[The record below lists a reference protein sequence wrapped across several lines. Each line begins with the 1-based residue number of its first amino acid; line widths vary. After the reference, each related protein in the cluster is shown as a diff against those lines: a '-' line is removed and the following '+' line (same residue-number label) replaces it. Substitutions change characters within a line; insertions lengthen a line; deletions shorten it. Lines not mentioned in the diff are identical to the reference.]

1 MTSIG
6 DLFQRDIT
14 RPIDGVIK
22 ADDRAGLMMEL
33 DEYVITN
40 EISKRLSAFL
50 DEYNNYSNKN
60 GVWISGFFGSGKS
73 HLLKMLSLALERAKV
88 DEVSAADL
96 FSQKCADDK
105 LLKAALDKACQIPSR
120 SVLFNIDQK
129 AAIISNNDVDKL
141 LTVFQSV
148 FNEVCGYYKEG
159 YIAQLERD
167 LDAQGLYKAF
177 KEEFERI
184 SANNLPWSKGREQA
198 LFESDTITNTF
209 NKVTGQTSITNVL
222 QHYQD
227 NYKVSVE
234 DFAKQVKAYIDGQ
247 EPDFRL
253 NFFVDEVGQFV
264 ADNTRL
270 MLNLQTI
277 AESLNTICRGQAW
290 IIVTAQEALD
300 KVVGDMNAQQSND
313 FSRVQARFGI
323 RMHLTSA
330 NVEEVIQKRLLKKRN
345 SSEDQLKLVYE
356 RESGNFDTLFGFADG
371 SVALKNFSSEQH
383 FINSYP
389 FVPYQYTL
397 FSEAIKGL
405 SDHNAFE
412 GRHSSVGERSLLG
425 VFKDVAT
432 SISEKP
438 VGNLAPFDAMYAGI
452 SSVLNSFIQSSIQVA
467 EQNLGDDFAVR
478 ILKTL
483 FLVKY
488 YTQFKP
494 TLHNITILMLESFD
508 QDVSNLKQRIEEAL
522 GLLEQQTYIQKNGE
536 LFEFLTKEEKDVE
549 TEIKNVELD
558 GSDIS
563 STIYEL
569 IFKDIL
575 ASTKITYSKLGID
588 YKYAAKVDGEL
599 KGNPAELGI
608 NIISPLS
615 DNATSEAALTME
627 SASADDLFV
636 MLGEDSDFI
645 RDIQLL
651 KKTELYIRQNQRAG
665 ADSTRQRIISERGS
679 QNQDRRRNLK
689 QRASGLLADA
699 TFIARGHVLTIGDSD
714 PKARLQNG
722 FQTLVE
728 KVYSN
733 LVLLGGHSYTEKDV
747 AKFHT
752 DSKEELL
759 QGMEV
764 PLSEAQQ
771 QIIDHVS
778 AQKKQGLRVTLK
790 SIEERF
796 ERKNYGWQSV
806 AIAANMAAL
815 CGMGKL
821 EARQNS
827 NLLTDERLIT
837 ALKSN
842 RDHDSI
848 IFDVQVEY
856 ASSQVRALKN
866 FYSSFFGAS
875 PRASDG
881 AGIAREIADEFHG
894 LAGRLQNLSST
905 VTAYPFAQKL
915 KDARATYEG
924 LAAKDVAWFMSDLA
938 TMEDELLAIKEDTV
952 DPMIGFLEGQ
962 QRQIYDK
969 AKAFIDGNQANFDVA
984 GADLA
989 GEIRDIL
996 GQEMC
1001 FKGNAMQSAA
1011 SKQAEL
1017 ETLIS
1022 GALEEKRIEAK
1033 TKIEEMKVRLHDTDE
1048 YTAADPDKKAAADA
1062 EFESAGRAIDQ
1073 QSVIPLIDTQLNSF
1087 SNQTFPQVISGLT
1100 QGSDGGFKEDVIGIR
1115 SVYFVPKKTIL
1126 ENESDI
1132 DAYSEEL
1139 KAALKEQIRNGKRI
1153 ST

>member
-40 EISKRLSAFL
+40 EISKRLSDFL
-50 DEYNNYSNKN
+50 EEYNNYSNKN

-73 HLLKMLSLALERAKV
+73 HLLKMLSLALEKARV

-96 FSQKCADDK
+96 FSQKCADDR

-148 FNEVCGYYKEG
+148 FDEICGYYKEG
-159 YIAQLERD
+159 YIAQLERE
-167 LDAQGLYKAF
+167 LDAQGLYEAF

-198 LFESDTITNTF
+198 LFESDTITEAF
-209 NKVTGQTSITNVL
+209 NKVTGQTSNANVL

-227 NYKVSVE
+227 KYNVSVE
-234 DFAKQVKAYIDGQ
+234 DFAKQVKVYIDSQ
-247 EPDFRL
+247 EPGFRL

-300 KVVGDMNAQQSND
+300 KVVGDMDAQQSND

-345 SSEDQLKLVYE
+345 TSEDQLKLVYE
-356 RESGNFDTLFGFADG
+356 RESGNFGTLFGFADG
-371 SVALKNFSSEQH
+371 SVDLKSFSGEQH

-467 EQNLGDDFAVR
+467 EQNLGDEFAVR

-508 QDVSNLKQRIEEAL
+508 QDVGKLKQRIEEAL

-563 STIYEL
+563 STISEL

-575 ASTKITYSKLGID
+575 ASTRITYSKLGID

-599 KGNPAELGI
+599 KGNPAELGM

-615 DNATSEAALTME
+615 DNATSEAAVTME

-645 RDIQLL
+645 RDIQLF

-665 ADSTRQRIISERGS
+665 ADGTRQRIISERGL
-679 QNQDRRRNLK
+679 QNQERRRKLK
-689 QRASGLLADA
+689 QRASGLLTDA

-733 LVLLGGHSYTEKDV
+733 LALLAGHSYTEKDV

-778 AQKKQGLRVTLK
+778 AQKNQGLRVTLK

-796 ERKNYGWQSV
+796 ERKNYGWPSV

-856 ASSQVRALKN
+856 ASSQIRALKN
-866 FYSSFFGAS
+866 FYSSFFGAP

-881 AGIAREIADEFHG
+881 AGIAREIADEFQG
-894 LAGRLQNLSST
+894 LAGRLQNLSA
-905 VTAYPFAQKL
+905 TAYPFAQKL
-915 KDARATYEG
+915 EDARATFEG
-924 LAAKDVAWFMSDLA
+924 LAAKDVAWFMSELA
-938 TMEDELLAIKEDTV
+938 TMEDELLANKEDIV
-952 DPMIGFLEGQ
+952 DPMIGFLGGQ

-969 AKAFIDGNQANFDVA
+969 AKAFIDGNRANFDVA

-989 GEIRDIL
+989 GELRDIL

-1001 FKGNAMQSAA
+1001 FKGNVMQSAA

-1022 GALEEKRIEAK
+1022 DALEAKRTEARMK
-1033 TKIEEMKVRLHDTDE
+1033 LEEMKARLHGTEE
-1048 YTAADPDKKAAADA
+1048 YTAADPDKKATADA
-1062 EFESAGRAIDQ
+1062 KFESAGQAMDQ
-1073 QSVIPLIDTQLNSF
+1073 QTVIPLIDTQLNSF
-1087 SNQTFPQVISGLT
+1087 SNQTFPQIISGLT
-1100 QGSDGGFKEDVIGIR
+1100 QTSGGTLKEDVIGIR
-1115 SVYFVPKKTIL
+1115 NVYFAPGKTIL
-1126 ENESDI
+1126 ENESDV
-1132 DAYSEEL
+1132 DAYGEEL

>member
-1 MTSIG
+1 MTCIA
-6 DLFQRDIT
+6 DLFERDIT

-33 DEYVITN
+33 EEYVITN
-40 EISKRLSAFL
+40 EISKRLSDFL
-50 DEYNNYSNKN
+50 EEYNNYSNKN

-73 HLLKMLSLALERAKV
+73 HLLKMLSLALEGAKV

-105 LLKAALDKACQIPSR
+105 FLKAALDKACQIPSR

-159 YIAQLERD
+159 YIAQLERE
-167 LDAQGLYKAF
+167 LDAQGLYEAF

-198 LFESDTITNTF
+198 LFESDTITNAF
-209 NKVTGQTSITNVL
+209 NEVSGQTSITNVL

-234 DFAKQVKAYIDGQ
+234 DFAKQVKAYIDRQAPG
-247 EPDFRL
+247 FRL

-356 RESGNFDTLFGFADG
+356 RESSNFDTLFGFADG
-371 SVALKNFSSEQH
+371 SVALNNFSSEQH

-412 GRHSSVGERSLLG
+412 GRHASVGERSLLG

-508 QDVSNLKQRIEEAL
+508 QDVGNLKQRIEEAL

-588 YKYAAKVDGEL
+588 YRYAARVDGEL

-615 DNATSEAALTME
+615 DNATGEAAVTME

-636 MLGEDSDFI
+636 MLGEDSVFI
-645 RDIQLL
+645 RDIRLL

-679 QNQDRRRNLK
+679 QNQERRRNLK
-689 QRASGLLADA
+689 QRACELLAKA
-699 TFIARGHVLTIGDSD
+699 TFIARGHLLTIGDSD

-728 KVYSN
+728 KVYIN
-733 LVLLGGHSYTEKDV
+733 LALLSGHNYTENDV
-747 AKFHT
+747 KKFYT
-752 DSKEELL
+752 DSKEGLF

-778 AQKKQGLRVTLK
+778 AQKNQGLRVTLK

-796 ERKNYGWQSV
+796 ERKNYGWPSV

-827 NLLTDERLIT
+827 NQLTDERLIA
-837 ALKSN
+837 ALKGN

-856 ASSQVRALKN
+856 ASSQIRGLKN

-881 AGIAREIADEFHG
+881 AGIAREIADEFQG
-894 LAGRLQNLSST
+894 LAGRLQNLSAS
-905 VTAYPFAQKL
+905 AYPFAHKL
-915 KDARATYEG
+915 EDARATFEG
-924 LAAKDVAWFMSDLA
+924 LAAKDVAWFMSELA
-938 TMEDELLAIKEDTV
+938 TMEDELLAKKEDTV
-952 DPMIGFLEGQ
+952 DPMIGFFGGQ

-969 AKAFIDGNQANFDVA
+969 AKVFIDVNQANFGVV

-989 GEIRDIL
+989 VELQDII

-1017 ETLIS
+1017 ETLITN
-1022 GALEEKRIEAK
+1022 ALEAKRAEAR
-1033 TKIEEMKVRLHDTDE
+1033 TKLEEMKARLHDTEE
-1048 YTAADPDKKAAADA
+1048 YTAADSDKKAAADA
-1062 EFESAGRAIDQ
+1062 EFESAGQAIDQ
-1073 QSVIPLIDTQLNSF
+1073 QTVIPLIDTQLSNF
-1087 SNQTFPQVISGLT
+1087 SNQTFPRIISGLAQT
-1100 QGSDGGFKEDVIGIR
+1100 SGGTLKEDVIGIR

-1126 ENESDI
+1126 ENESDV
-1132 DAYSEEL
+1132 DAYGEEL

>member
-40 EISKRLSAFL
+40 EISKRLSDFL
-50 DEYNNYSNKN
+50 EEYNNYSNKN

-73 HLLKMLSLALERAKV
+73 HLLKMLSLALEKAKV

-96 FSQKCADDK
+96 FSQKCADDR
-105 LLKAALDKACQIPSR
+105 LLKAALDRACQIPSR

-148 FNEVCGYYKEG
+148 FDETCGYYKEG

-167 LDAQGLYKAF
+167 LDAQGLYAAF

-198 LFESDTITNTF
+198 LFESDTITKAF

-234 DFAKQVKAYIDGQ
+234 DFAKQVNVYIDGQ
-247 EPDFRL
+247 EPGFRL

-290 IIVTAQEALD
+290 IIVTAQEALEQ
-300 KVVGDMNAQQSND
+300 VVGDMNAQQGND

-345 SSEDQLKLVYE
+345 TSEDQLKLVYE
-356 RESGNFDTLFGFADG
+356 RESGNFGTLFGFADG
-371 SVALKNFSSEQH
+371 SVDLKNFSGEQH

-467 EQNLGDDFAVR
+467 EQNLGDEFAVR
-478 ILKTL
+478 VLKTL

-488 YTQFKP
+488 YSQFKP

-508 QDVSNLKQRIEEAL
+508 QDVGNLKQRIEEAL

-563 STIYEL
+563 STISEL

-575 ASTKITYSKLGID
+575 ASTRITYSKLGID

-599 KGNPAELGI
+599 KGNPAELGM

-615 DNATSEAALTME
+615 DNATIEAAVTME

-645 RDIQLL
+645 RDIQLF

-665 ADSTRQRIISERGS
+665 ADSTRQRIISERGL
-679 QNQDRRRNLK
+679 QNQERRRKLK
-689 QRASGLLADA
+689 QRASGLLANA

-733 LVLLGGHSYTEKDV
+733 LALLAGHSYTEKDV

-796 ERKNYGWQSV
+796 ERKNYGWPSV

-856 ASSQVRALKN
+856 ASSQIRALKN

-881 AGIAREIADEFHG
+881 AGIAREIADEFQG
-894 LAGRLQNLSST
+894 LAGRLQNLSA
-905 VTAYPFAQKL
+905 TAYPFAQKL
-915 KDARATYEG
+915 EDARATFEG
-924 LAAKDVAWFMSDLA
+924 LAAKDVAWFMSELA
-938 TMEDELLAIKEDTV
+938 TMEDELLANKEDIV
-952 DPMIGFLEGQ
+952 DPMIGFLGGQ

-989 GEIRDIL
+989 DELRDIL

-1022 GALEEKRIEAK
+1022 DALEAKRTEAG
-1033 TKIEEMKVRLHDTDE
+1033 TKLEELKARLHATDE
-1048 YTAADPDKKAAADA
+1048 YTAADSDKKAAADA
-1062 EFESAGRAIDQ
+1062 EFESAGQAMDR

-1087 SNQTFPQVISGLT
+1087 SNQTFPQIISGLT
-1100 QGSDGGFKEDVIGIR
+1100 QGSDSGFKEDVIGIR
-1115 SVYFVPKKTIL
+1115 SVYFAPKKTIL
-1126 ENESDI
+1126 ENESDV
-1132 DAYSEEL
+1132 DAYGEEL

>member
-1 MTSIG
+1 MTCIA
-6 DLFQRDIT
+6 DLFERDIT

-33 DEYVITN
+33 EEYVITN
-40 EISKRLSAFL
+40 EISKRLSDFL
-50 DEYNNYSNKN
+50 EEYNNYSNKN

-73 HLLKMLSLALERAKV
+73 HLLKMLSLALEGAKV

-105 LLKAALDKACQIPSR
+105 FLKAALDKACQIPSR

-159 YIAQLERD
+159 YIAQLERE
-167 LDAQGLYKAF
+167 LDAQGLYEAF

-198 LFESDTITNTF
+198 LFESDIITNAF
-209 NKVTGQTSITNVL
+209 NEVSGQTSITNVL

-234 DFAKQVKAYIDGQ
+234 DFAKQVKAYIDRQAPG
-247 EPDFRL
+247 FRL

-356 RESGNFDTLFGFADG
+356 RESSNFDTLFGFADG
-371 SVALKNFSSEQH
+371 SVALNNFSSEQH

-412 GRHSSVGERSLLG
+412 GRHASVGERSLLG

-508 QDVSNLKQRIEEAL
+508 QDVGNLKQRIEEAL

-588 YKYAAKVDGEL
+588 YRYAARVDGEL
-599 KGNPAELGI
+599 KANPAELGI

-615 DNATSEAALTME
+615 DNATGEAAVTME

-636 MLGEDSDFI
+636 MLGEDSVFI
-645 RDIQLL
+645 RDIRLL

-679 QNQDRRRNLK
+679 QNQERRRNLK
-689 QRASGLLADA
+689 QRACELLAKA
-699 TFIARGHVLTIGDSD
+699 TFIARGHLLTIGDSD

-728 KVYSN
+728 KVYIN
-733 LVLLGGHSYTEKDV
+733 LALLGGHNYTENDV
-747 AKFHT
+747 KKFYT
-752 DSKEELL
+752 DSKEGLF

-778 AQKKQGLRVTLK
+778 AQKNQGLRVTLK

-796 ERKNYGWQSV
+796 ERKNYGWPSV

-827 NLLTDERLIT
+827 NQLTDERLIA
-837 ALKSN
+837 ALKGN

-856 ASSQVRALKN
+856 ASSQIRGLKN

-881 AGIAREIADEFHG
+881 AGIAREIADEFQG
-894 LAGRLQNLSST
+894 LAGRLQNLSAG
-905 VTAYPFAQKL
+905 AYPFAHKL
-915 KDARATYEG
+915 EDARATFEG
-924 LAAKDVAWFMSDLA
+924 LAAKDVAWFMSELA
-938 TMEDELLAIKEDTV
+938 TMEDELLANKEDIV
-952 DPMIGFLEGQ
+952 DPMIGFLGGQ

-989 GEIRDIL
+989 DELRDIL
-996 GQEMC
+996 GQELC
-1001 FKGNAMQSAA
+1001 FKGNVMQSAA

-1017 ETLIS
+1017 EKLVKD
-1022 GALEEKRIEAK
+1022 ALEAKRTEAR
-1033 TKIEEMKVRLHDTDE
+1033 TKLEEMKARLHVTDE
-1048 YTAADPDKKAAADA
+1048 YTAADSDKKAAADA
-1062 EFESAGRAIDQ
+1062 EFESAGGAMEQ
-1073 QSVIPLIDTQLNSF
+1073 QTVIPLIDTQLSNF
-1087 SNQTFPQVISGLT
+1087 SNQTFPRIISGLAQT
-1100 QGSDGGFKEDVIGIR
+1100 SGGTLKEDVIGIR

-1126 ENESDI
+1126 ENESDV
-1132 DAYSEEL
+1132 DAYGEEM

>member
-40 EISKRLSAFL
+40 EISKRLSDFL
-50 DEYNNYSNKN
+50 EEYNNYSNKN

-73 HLLKMLSLALERAKV
+73 HLLKMLSLALENAKV
-88 DEVSAADL
+88 DEVLAADL
-96 FSQKCADDK
+96 FSQKCADDR

-148 FNEVCGYYKEG
+148 FDETCGYYKEG
-159 YIAQLERD
+159 YIAQLERE
-167 LDAQGLYKAF
+167 LDEQGLYAAF
-177 KEEFERI
+177 MEEFERM
-184 SANNLPWSKGREQA
+184 SANIPWEKGREQA
-198 LFESDTITNTF
+198 LFESDTITKAF

-247 EPDFRL
+247 EPGFRL
-253 NFFVDEVGQFV
+253 NFFVDEVGQFI
-264 ADNTRL
+264 ANDTKL

-300 KVVGDMNAQQSND
+300 KVVGDMDAQQSND
-313 FSRVQARFGI
+313 FSKIQARFNI

-330 NVEEVIQKRLLKKRN
+330 NVEEVIQKRLLKKQN
-345 SSEDQLKLVYE
+345 TSEDQLKLVYE
-356 RESGNFDTLFGFADG
+356 RESGNFGTLFGFADG
-371 SVALKNFSSEQH
+371 SVDLKNFSGEQH

-467 EQNLGDDFAVR
+467 EQNLGDEFAVR
-478 ILKTL
+478 VLKTL

-488 YTQFKP
+488 YSQFKP

-508 QDVSNLKQRIEEAL
+508 QDVGNLKQRIEEAL

-563 STIYEL
+563 STISEL

-575 ASTKITYSKLGID
+575 ASTRITYSKLGID

-599 KGNPAELGI
+599 KGNPAELGM

-615 DNATSEAALTME
+615 DNATIEAAVTME

-645 RDIQLL
+645 RDIQLF

-665 ADSTRQRIISERGS
+665 ADSTRQRIISERGL
-679 QNQDRRRNLK
+679 QNQERRRKLK
-689 QRASGLLADA
+689 QRASGLLANA

-733 LVLLGGHSYTEKDV
+733 LALLAGHSYTEKDV

-796 ERKNYGWQSV
+796 ERKNYGWPSV

-856 ASSQVRALKN
+856 ASSQIRALKN

-881 AGIAREIADEFHG
+881 AGIAREIADEFQG
-894 LAGRLQNLSST
+894 LAGQLQNLSA
-905 VTAYPFAQKL
+905 TAYPFAQKL
-915 KDARATYEG
+915 EDARATFEG
-924 LAAKDVAWFMSDLA
+924 LAAKDVAWFMSELA
-938 TMEDELLAIKEDTV
+938 TMEDELLANKEDIV
-952 DPMIGFLEGQ
+952 DPMIGFLGGQ

-989 GEIRDIL
+989 DELRDIL

-1022 GALEEKRIEAK
+1022 DALEAKRTEAG
-1033 TKIEEMKVRLHDTDE
+1033 TKLEELKARLHATDE
-1048 YTAADPDKKAAADA
+1048 YTAADSDKKAAADA
-1062 EFESAGRAIDQ
+1062 EFESAGQAMDR

-1087 SNQTFPQVISGLT
+1087 SNQTFPQIISGLT
-1100 QGSDGGFKEDVIGIR
+1100 QTSGGNLKEDVIGIR

-1126 ENESDI
+1126 ENESDV
-1132 DAYSEEL
+1132 DAYGEEL

>member
-40 EISKRLSAFL
+40 EISKRLSDFL
-50 DEYNNYSNKN
+50 EEYNNYSNKN

-73 HLLKMLSLALERAKV
+73 HLLKMLSLALENAKV
-88 DEVSAADL
+88 DEVLAADL
-96 FSQKCADDK
+96 FSQKCADDR

-148 FNEVCGYYKEG
+148 FDETCGYYKEG

-167 LDAQGLYKAF
+167 LDAQGLYAAF

-198 LFESDTITNTF
+198 LFESDTITKAF

-234 DFAKQVKAYIDGQ
+234 DFAKQVNVYIDGQ
-247 EPDFRL
+247 EPGFRL

-290 IIVTAQEALD
+290 IIVTAQEALEQ
-300 KVVGDMNAQQSND
+300 VVGDMNAQQGND

-345 SSEDQLKLVYE
+345 TSEDQLKLVYE
-356 RESGNFDTLFGFADG
+356 RESGNFGTLFGFADG
-371 SVALKNFSSEQH
+371 SVDLKNFSGEQH

-467 EQNLGDDFAVR
+467 EQNLGDEFAVR
-478 ILKTL
+478 VLKTL

-488 YTQFKP
+488 YSQFKP

-508 QDVSNLKQRIEEAL
+508 QDVGNLKQRIEEAL

-563 STIYEL
+563 STISEL

-575 ASTKITYSKLGID
+575 ASTRITYSKLGID

-599 KGNPAELGI
+599 KGNPAELGM

-615 DNATSEAALTME
+615 DNATIEAAVTME

-645 RDIQLL
+645 RDIQLF

-665 ADSTRQRIISERGS
+665 ADSTRQRIISERGL
-679 QNQDRRRNLK
+679 QNQERRRKLK
-689 QRASGLLADA
+689 QRASGLLANA

-733 LVLLGGHSYTEKDV
+733 LALLAGHSYTEKDV

-796 ERKNYGWQSV
+796 ERKNYGWPSV

-856 ASSQVRALKN
+856 ASSQIRALKN

-881 AGIAREIADEFHG
+881 AGIAREIADEFQG
-894 LAGRLQNLSST
+894 LAGRLQNLSA
-905 VTAYPFAQKL
+905 TAYPFAQKL
-915 KDARATYEG
+915 EDARATFEG
-924 LAAKDVAWFMSDLA
+924 LAAKDVAWFMSELA
-938 TMEDELLAIKEDTV
+938 TMEDELLANKEDIV
-952 DPMIGFLEGQ
+952 DPMIGFLGGQ

-989 GEIRDIL
+989 DELRDIL

-1022 GALEEKRIEAK
+1022 DALEAKRTEAG
-1033 TKIEEMKVRLHDTDE
+1033 TKLEELKARLHATDE
-1048 YTAADPDKKAAADA
+1048 YTAADSDKKAAADA
-1062 EFESAGRAIDQ
+1062 EFESAGQAMDR

-1087 SNQTFPQVISGLT
+1087 SNQTFPQIISGLT
-1100 QGSDGGFKEDVIGIR
+1100 QGSDSGFKEDVIGIR
-1115 SVYFVPKKTIL
+1115 SVYFAPKKTIL
-1126 ENESDI
+1126 ENESDV
-1132 DAYSEEL
+1132 DAYGEEL